1 MFIRH
6 GAARDAAATVARL
19 TVVLVLLA
27 SCGGAVPSAPT
38 AEPLSGTYTASGG
51 GGALP
56 AVQALTARFKE
67 LHPGVNWIVSETG
80 SNSAIKLVVSTTI
93 DVGFVSRALTDAEM
107 KTVTGVPIGFSGTA
121 VIVNSAN
128 PVSNVT
134 REQLRQIYEGEV
146 TSWADLGGTEPTLRP
161 YMREANAA
169 TRQNFEAYVFRG
181 AVPAYAKSVVQ
192 ITEVEAM
199 FTAVSSFRGAIGIA
213 STGSKTA
220 NDRRVKM
227 LSIDGITASP
237 ETIASG
243 DYKIVRPLAVI
254 YSNSADLKPAVRA
267 FFDFVKSPEGQ
278 RVAAAAY

>member
-1 MFIRH
+1 
-6 GAARDAAATVARL
+6 
-19 TVVLVLLA
+19 
-27 SCGGAVPSAPT
+27 
-38 AEPLSGTYTASGG
+38 
-51 GGALP
+51 
-56 AVQALTARFKE
+56 
-67 LHPGVNWIVSETG
+67 
-80 SNSAIKLVVSTTI
+80 
-93 DVGFVSRALTDAEM
+93 
-107 KTVTGVPIGFSGTA
+107 
-121 VIVNSAN
+121 
-128 PVSNVT
+128 
-134 REQLRQIYEGEV
+134 
-146 TSWADLGGTEPTLRP
+146 
-161 YMREANAA
+161 
-169 TRQNFEAYVFRG
+169 
-181 AVPAYAKSVVQ
+181 VPAYAKSVVQ